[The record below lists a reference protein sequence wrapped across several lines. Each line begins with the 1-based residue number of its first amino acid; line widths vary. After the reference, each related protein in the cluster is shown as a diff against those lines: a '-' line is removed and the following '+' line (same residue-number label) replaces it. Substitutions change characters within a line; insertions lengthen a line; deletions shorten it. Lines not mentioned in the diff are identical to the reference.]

1 MKLIVGGYIAII
13 IGIVVAFGVFTMDAP
28 ESKNLFSVTL
38 AEPNM
43 YQEGVY
49 TSSFEI
55 FPGEYKFRFVPNG
68 DSPQIL
74 SIKLT
79 GENFSFSEDFDLQGT
94 PHESGAALYYT
105 WDYLGE
111 KEFQILE
118 EQELEIII
126 NPNGN
131 TMGPVSIQIV
141 DDKI

>member
-13 IGIVVAFGVFTMDAP
+13 IGIIVAFGVFTMDVP
-28 ESKNLFSVTL
+28 ESRNVFSVTL
-38 AEPNM
+38 AEPSM

-49 TSSFEI
+49 TSFFDI
-55 FPGEYKFRFVPNG
+55 VPGEYKFHFVPNG
-68 DSPQIL
+68 DSPQVL

-79 GENFSFSEDFDLQGT
+79 GDDFSFSEDFDLQGT

-105 WDYLGE
+105 WDYLGG

>member
-13 IGIVVAFGVFTMDAP
+13 IGIIVAFGVFTMDVP
-28 ESKNLFSVTL
+28 ESRNVFSVTL
-38 AEPNM
+38 AEQSM
-43 YQEGVY
+43 YQKGLY
-49 TSSFEI
+49 TSSFDI
-55 FPGEYKFRFVPNG
+55 VPGEYKFRFVPNG
-68 DSPQIL
+68 DSPQVL

-79 GENFSFSEDFDLQGT
+79 GDDFSFSEDFDLQGT

-105 WDYLGE
+105 WDYLGG

>member
-13 IGIVVAFGVFTMDAP
+13 IGIIVAFGVFTMDAP
-28 ESKNLFSVTL
+28 ETKNLFSVTI
-38 AEPNM
+38 AEPSM
-43 YQEGVY
+43 YQEGIY
-49 TSSFEI
+49 TSSFDI
-55 FPGEYKFRFVPNG
+55 PPGEYKFRFVPNG

-79 GENFSFSEDFDLQGT
+79 GEGFSFSEDFDLQGT
-94 PHESGAALYYT
+94 SHESGAALYYT
-105 WDYLGE
+105 WEYLGE
-111 KEFQILE
+111 KEFHILE
-118 EQELEIII
+118 EQELKITI

>member
-13 IGIVVAFGVFTMDAP
+13 IGIIVAFGVFTMDAP
-28 ESKNLFSVTL
+28 ESKHHFSVTL
-38 AEPNM
+38 AESGM
-43 YQEGVY
+43 YQDGVY

-55 FPGEYKFRFVPNG
+55 VPGQYKFRFVPNG

-79 GENFSFSEDFDLQGT
+79 GGGFLFSEDFDLQGT

-105 WDYLGE
+105 WEYLGE
-111 KEFQILE
+111 KEFHILE
-118 EQELEIII
+118 EQELEITI

-131 TMGPVSIQIV
+131 IMGPVSIQIV